1 MSSTALAPGHPDT
14 ISSATPLAVEQIVDQ
29 ETDAYTVVLHIDAR
43 HVLPGLIRALSGH
56 AADML
61 AIRSKPLADMTWHDA
76 ITRIAGDPKV
86 RDALAVTLS
95 PHQAEAIGGD
105 MVEASEERRCSE
117 CDLLNDLTSGP
128 TCSGC
133 TEAAEY
139 LSARIA
145 GALR

>member
-1 MSSTALAPGHPDT
+1 MSAPALHPGHPDT
-14 ISSATPLAVEQIVDQ
+14 ISSATPLTVEQIVDQ
-29 ETDAYTVVLHIDAR
+29 ETDMYTVVLHVDAR
-43 HVLPGLIRALSGH
+43 HLLPGLIRALSGH

-76 ITRIAGDPKV
+76 ITRMGSDPKV
-86 RDALAVTLS
+86 RDALAITLS
-95 PHQAEAIGGD
+95 PHQAEAVGGD

-133 TEAAEY
+133 TQRGELLDAQ
-139 LSARIA
+139 IA

>member
-1 MSSTALAPGHPDT
+1 MSAPALAPGHPDT

-29 ETDAYTVVLHIDAR
+29 ETDTHTVVLHIDAR
-43 HVLPGLIRALSGH
+43 HLLPGLIRALSWH

-61 AIRSKPLADMTWHDA
+61 TIRTRPLVDMTWHDA
-76 ITRIAGDPKV
+76 ISRITADPKV
-86 RDALAVTLS
+86 RDALSVTLS
-95 PHQAEAIGGD
+95 PHQAEAVGGD
-105 MVEASEERRCSE
+105 MVEASEERRCDD

-133 TEAAEY
+133 TQAAE
-139 LSARIA
+139 LLDARIA

>member
-14 ISSATPLAVEQIVDQ
+14 ISCQTPITVEQIVDQ
-29 ETDAYTVVLHIDAR
+29 EADTFTVVLHVDAR

-61 AIRSKPLADMTWHDA
+61 TIRTKPLADMTWHDA
-76 ITRIAGDPKV
+76 ITSIAGDPKV

-95 PHQAEAIGGD
+95 PHQADSIGGD
-105 MVEASEERRCSE
+105 LVEAAEERRCDDCGE
-117 CDLLNDLTSGP
+117 LNDLTSGP

-133 TEAAEY
+133 TQAAE
-139 LSARIA
+139 LLDARIA